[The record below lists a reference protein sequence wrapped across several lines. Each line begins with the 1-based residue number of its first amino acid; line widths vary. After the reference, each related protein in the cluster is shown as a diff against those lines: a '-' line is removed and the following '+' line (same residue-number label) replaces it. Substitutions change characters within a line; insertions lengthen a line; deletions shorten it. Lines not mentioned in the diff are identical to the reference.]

1 MSKDIKDFF
10 ISYNKADKEWAK
22 WVAGTLEENGFT
34 TVIQSWDFKPGN
46 NFILKMQ
53 EAIINTKKTII
64 ILSSSYLSSEYCQ
77 AEWAAAYNYSPT
89 GEKRVLIP
97 IRVEDIKPTGLLSDV
112 IYIDLFQ
119 SKEKEAIRKL
129 LNGVGNS
136 ENPRKKPNFPS
147 YESNELNNSNCVQMH
162 NFEFDFELDENRILK
177 EYSTKTKNNL
187 MQWYYDGEENEFT
200 IIIKD
205 NKMLDLNKELLGIYE
220 KIKMEQALTLE
231 EENKYEVNIRL
242 IKMFEFE
249 NTIKKKAIS
258 FFLKDQGMQGYLQ
271 ITNHKRLENIINNII
286 NYNYFE
292 QEKYSDPKYV
302 MLDIFLDPIPKECHD
317 HFVICVER
325 EKVIENFGDCS
336 MYAFMGTDVCD
347 LNKEIFSEAVTGF
360 YIFLAQEVIQYNNI
374 DLINNKKILNLLNY
388 KVGMH

>member
-10 ISYNKADKEWAK
+10 ISYNKADKQWAK

-34 TVIQSWDFKPGN
+34 TLIQAWDFKPGN

-53 EAIINTKKTII
+53 EAISNTKKTII

-77 AEWAAAYNYSPT
+77 AEWAAAYNISPT

-97 IRVEDIKPTGLLSDV
+97 IRVEDIEPTGLLSDV

-136 ENPRKKPNFPS
+136 ENPRTKPNFPLYKS
-147 YESNELNNSNCVQMH
+147 TELNDGNCVQIH

-177 EYSTKTKNNL
+177 DYSTKTKNNL
-187 MQWYYDGEENEFT
+187 MQWYCDGEENEFT
-200 IIIKD
+200 ITIKD
-205 NKMLDLNKELLGIYE
+205 SKVSDLNEELEGIRE
-220 KIKMEQALTLE
+220 KIKMEQVLTPE
-231 EENKYEVNIRL
+231 EENKYEENIRL
-242 IKMFEFE
+242 VKMLEFE

-271 ITNHKRLENIINNII
+271 ITNYRSLENIINNIL
-286 NYNYFE
+286 NYNYFD
-292 QEKYSDPKYV
+292 QNKYSDPKYV

-317 HFVICVER
+317 HFIICVER
-325 EKVIENFGDCS
+325 EKVIENFGDCT
-336 MYAFMGTDVCD
+336 MYALIGADVCG
-347 LNKEIFSEAVTGF
+347 LNKELLSEAVTGF
-360 YIFLAQEVIQYNNI
+360 YIFLADEVIKYNNI
-374 DLINNKKILNLLNY
+374 DLTNNKKILNLLSY